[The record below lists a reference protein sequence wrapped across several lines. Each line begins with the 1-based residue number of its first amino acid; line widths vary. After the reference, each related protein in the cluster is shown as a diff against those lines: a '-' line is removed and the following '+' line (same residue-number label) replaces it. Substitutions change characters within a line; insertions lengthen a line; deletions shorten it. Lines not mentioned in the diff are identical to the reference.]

1 MNPPAFSQDE
11 IDALGARAEAMVNA
25 LGAISA
31 EPDRLVRLF
40 LSPEHRRAADLVAHW
55 MREAGLA
62 VSEDALGTVRG
73 SIGQGQRLLIGSHI
87 DTVIDAGKYD
97 GPFGV
102 IAGILAAGHFSRAG
116 SACRSGSTCSPSA
129 TRKGRAFPQRCPRHP
144 PARAYSARIISN
156 SPIAT
161 A

>member
-1 MNPPAFSQDE
+1 MPSSLSQSD
-11 IDALGARAEAMVNA
+11 IDALGARAEAMANT

-40 LSPEHRRAADLVAHW
+40 LTPEHRRAADQVGQW
-55 MREAGLA
+55 MREAGLQ

-73 SIGQGQRLLIGSHI
+73 RLDGAGKNAKRLLVGSHI

-102 IAGILAAGHFSRAG
+102 FAGILATEYFS
-116 SACRSGSTCSPSA
+116 
-129 TRKGRAFPQRCPRHP
+129 K
-144 PARAYSARIISN
+144 
-156 SPIAT
+156 
-161 A
+161 

>member
-25 LGAISA
+25 LGTISA

-55 MREAGLA
+55 MREAGLV

-73 SIGQGQRLLIGSHI
+73 R
-87 DTVIDAGKYD
+87 
-97 GPFGV
+97 FGT
-102 IAGILAAGHFSRAG
+102 
-116 SACRSGSTCSPSA
+116 GSTAMAGTTTC
-129 TRKGRAFPQRCPRHP
+129 
-144 PARAYSARIISN
+144 
-156 SPIAT
+156 T
-161 A
+161 AWPMIG